1 MPQLDASDYIFDI
14 FGGQHGITF
23 VEGLVDAYSEC
34 DFDKKLAEFKDTRNV
49 QFFEYFFL
57 KQGCCFEGVYD

>member
-34 DFDKKLAEFKDTRNV
+34 DFDKKLAEFKDTRNL
-49 QFFEYFFL
+49 QFFEYFF
-57 KQGCCFEGVYD
+57 